1 MGSKEQ
7 FLQPGVSDNLSEEPA
22 LDLVEID
29 KVIVGAHAI
38 LDCIV
43 PLSRHRGLG
52 AVRQM
57 TARVEAEA
65 HDRAEV
71 FATTAAGSLA
81 SESGLMPL
89 ITVQQGDGPQVVRDY
104 LATHP
109 EVSALV
115 LGAGADGNPGPLTTH
130 FAGHAGHLPCV
141 LMIVPGAIDDH
152 RIDEV
157 S

>member
-1 MGSKEQ
+1 
-7 FLQPGVSDNLSEEPA
+7 
-22 LDLVEID
+22 
-29 KVIVGAHAI
+29 
-38 LDCIV
+38 
-43 PLSRHRGLG
+43 
-52 AVRQM
+52 
-57 TARVEAEA
+57 
-65 HDRAEV
+65 
-71 FATTAAGSLA
+71 
-81 SESGLMPL
+81 MPL

-115 LGAGADGNPGPLTTH
+115 LGAGADGNPGPLTMH

-141 LMIVPGAIDDH
+141 LMIVPGAIDDD